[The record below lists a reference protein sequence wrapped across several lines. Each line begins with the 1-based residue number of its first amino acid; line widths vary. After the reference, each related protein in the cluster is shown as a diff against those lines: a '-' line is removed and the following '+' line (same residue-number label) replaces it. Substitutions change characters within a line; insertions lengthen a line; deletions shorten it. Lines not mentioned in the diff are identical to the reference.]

1 MALRLRPLTEE
12 ETRTIE
18 KWSQSRTE
26 EARLVERAKSIRLA
40 SEGHRVPEIAEMV
53 GLDEKTVRKWL
64 KRFAEQGLDGLE
76 DAPRSGAPSR
86 STPEVKAQIIAA
98 ALTNPREVG
107 CQFNCWTF
115 ERLAVYVR
123 EKLGFSMKKTRIFE
137 ILQGEGLRWR
147 QQETW
152 FGPRDAQR
160 DKLKERN
167 KDKNK
172 SDVSWEKGRNVLWIG
187 VLRDTLTPLL

>member
-1 MALRLRPLTEE
+1 MVLRLRALTEE
-12 ETRTIE
+12 ERRTIQ

-26 EARLVERAKSIRLA
+26 EARLVERAKIIRLA
-40 SEGHRVPEIAEMV
+40 SEGHQVAEIAGEV
-53 GLDEKTVRKWL
+53 DLDEKTVRKWL
-64 KRFAEQGLDGLE
+64 KRFAEQGPSGLE

-86 STPEVKAQIIAA
+86 YTPEVKAQIITA

-123 EKLGFSMKKTRIFE
+123 EKLGFSIKKTRIFE
-137 ILQGEGLRWR
+137 ILHEEGLRWR

-152 FGPRDAQR
+152 FGERVDPEFAKKRGPSSGFAR
-160 DKLKERN
+160 KLQPTAR
-167 KDKNK
+167 
-172 SDVSWEKGRNVLWIG
+172 S
-187 VLRDTLTPLL
+187 